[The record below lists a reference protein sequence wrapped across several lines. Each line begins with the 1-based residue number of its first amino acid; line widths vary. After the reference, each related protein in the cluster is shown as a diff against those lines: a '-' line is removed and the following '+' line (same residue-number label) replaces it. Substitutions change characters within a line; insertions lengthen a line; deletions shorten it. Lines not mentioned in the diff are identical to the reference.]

1 MGCAQSAEGNN
12 KQNGENLVGPNE
24 PPAPA
29 PPDPRLPLTARQ
41 KYSMVA
47 SWKGISRAMETT
59 GINMFIKWV
68 YYLYVS
74 YIICSKLNKG
84 SNLVHLKM

>member
-1 MGCAQSAEGNN
+1 MNTKQKGYKVSSLQQSTKGIMGCAQSAEGNN
-12 KQNGENLVGPNE
+12 KQNGENLVGPSE

-59 GINMFIKWV
+59 GINMFIK
-68 YYLYVS
+68 
-74 YIICSKLNKG
+74 
-84 SNLVHLKM
+84 